1 MSIGK
6 RQAGSRVS
14 AEPVKTTTPAA
25 RPAQQPAR
33 PVTPAARQTAQ
44 PAGPAA
50 PKPAAQ
56 EAVRPLNYE
65 QNKILNWLKSVR
77 FRRKLFGGVSEND
90 VWKKIEELNRMYD
103 AALRAER
110 ARYDALLQ
118 QSRPNQPVGYTTT
131 RPSAPGT
138 YTPATRPIPKREDR
152 P

>member
-6 RQAGSRVS
+6 RQAGSRLS
-14 AEPVKTTTPAA
+14 AESAKTTPPAT
-25 RPAQQPAR
+25 RQP
-33 PVTPAARQTAQ
+33 AQ

-77 FRRKLFGGVSEND
+77 FRRKLFGGISEND
-90 VWKKIEELNRMYD
+90 VWEKIEELNRMYD